1 MLEVS
6 GRQRDLDEPCKCRGR
21 DGERERDKV
30 TEEMKA
36 DGEK

>member
-1 MLEVS
+1 MGVNATWMNPANVV
-6 GRQRDLDEPCKCRGR
+6 GGT
-21 DGERERDKV
+21 ERERDKV